1 MTPHPQ
7 VCPPLWQLLPH
18 HGHLGQ
24 PFWGPAQTG
33 GPLGLPPP
41 SPAEVSSSLRRVGSA
56 LLSEKLFEGWWGC
69 VHGKARG

>member
-1 MTPHPQ
+1 M
-7 VCPPLWQLLPH
+7 
-18 HGHLGQ
+18 
-24 PFWGPAQTG
+24 
-33 GPLGLPPP
+33 GLPPP